1 MGASSTRES
10 WGLKSTV
17 NRITERFATACDA
30 ARGPRE
36 VRDLADEFALDVIRA
51 LRNATLAE
59 IAETVNVLEAKRKT
73 RAEERSSAR
82 RSAPKSQRRPAVR
95 AATRVAPA
103 VSAPSVPPDAGPP
116 SRRDPF
122 DITKPSELLDTE
134 VVPRRDEERAPA
146 SARQIRS
153 ADAMP
158 AILSAPSKPATGPAS
173 PPPPPA
179 PPAVALREGEQLLRV
194 GGSGAVIRRARS
206 A

>member
-17 NRITERFATACDA
+17 NGIAERFATACDS

-59 IAETVNVLEAKRKT
+59 IAETVNVLEAKRKA
-73 RAEERSSAR
+73 RAEERAAAR
-82 RSAPKSQRRPAVR
+82 KNAPKSQRRPAMR
-95 AATRVAPA
+95 GTTRV
-103 VSAPSVPPDAGPP
+103 VSGPSASVAPDAGPS

-122 DITKPSELLDTE
+122 DITKPGELLDTE
-134 VVPRRDEERAPA
+134 VTPRREDERAPV
-146 SARQIRS
+146 SVRQVRS
-153 ADAMP
+153 GDAMP
-158 AILSAPSKPATGPAS
+158 AILSVPSKPAPTPAAPPA

-179 PPAVALREGEQLLRV
+179 IALREGEQLLRV
-194 GGSGAVIRRARS
+194 GGSGAVIRRVRS